1 MWHCL
6 AALPQIGT
14 HPHAQSSAL
23 NTLSSCIVR
32 RLRRYFG
39 LHIDLKVH
47 SIHETGMTFLVTQ
60 TKEVLPIPE
69 IFAILKT
76 SG

>member
-23 NTLSSCIVR
+23 NTLSSCIVCR
-32 RLRRYFG
+32 HRLYFW
-39 LHIDLKVH
+39 LPIDLSTH
-47 SIHETGMTFLVTQ
+47 SSEEASMTFLVTQ